1 VAFNVG
7 TSSSAEGAGTSEALE
22 EFIAATN
29 PLLVGQRL
37 AERFPRVFV
46 ELFRWA

>member
-1 VAFNVG
+1 M
-7 TSSSAEGAGTSEALE
+7 AGHETSEALE
-22 EFIAATN
+22 EFMAATN

-37 AERFPRVFV
+37 AQRVALVFV